1 MAALGSGFIRC
12 TTQDKTVGVRP
23 SDTLIGESLWVAAPG
38 ASPGKLFLVMRNME
52 DLPIDT
58 VI

>member
-23 SDTLIGESLWVAAPG
+23 SDTLIGKSLWVAAPG
-38 ASPGKLFLVMRNME
+38 ASLGKLFLVLRNME
-52 DLPIDT
+52 DLPIEA